1 MILKPFETKAPA
13 PAKPAPA
20 KPKGKKEKHAK

>member
-1 MILKPFETKAPA
+1 MILKPFETRGPA
-13 PAKPAPA
+13 TLKPAPA